1 MGNNG
6 GSIARRAEDA
16 LEGVLLEGDASN
28 VVSGRG
34 VVAVEEMERRGPG
47 EKGKRLTFAWL
58 GSRAGDTIGRWAL
71 AILAGANED
80 AMRVLLQGLRD
91 HHRNSG
97 GRWLRWNRGWLS
109 RSLLRRQRVGRW
121 LRRGFDERWLCTT
134 EDWVAVVAGQA
145 IEAMTVTVAA
155 VSVVSSTKVVSGE
168 AQL

>member
-1 MGNNG
+1 MGG
-6 GSIARRAEDA
+6 A
-16 LEGVLLEGDASN
+16 LLEGLKMLWKACYWKETLATS
-28 VVSGRG
+28 SLARG

-47 EKGKRLTFAWL
+47 EKGKRKKCLPRQFGTIWMRVDVRMAREQGWRHDWEVGVGDPGWGQRGRHAGVTARPQ
-58 GSRAGDTIGRWAL
+58 GSRA
-71 AILAGANED
+71 E
-80 AMRVLLQGLRD
+80 GL
-91 HHRNSG
+91 H
-97 GRWLRWNRGWLS
+97 
-109 RSLLRRQRVGRW
+109 SLLRRQRVGRW